1 MVNNMATF
9 DHNRTYG
16 IEIEMSWGRGN
27 RKPSASVLANTL
39 TRGGVPTIDDTA
51 AYHHRTAD
59 TWKIMGDGSV
69 TNGWELVSPILTGL
83 NGKEQLKAAMRIV
96 KSIGAVTHKSCGIHV
111 HHGVRDFTAKELANV
126 ANIYANNEDVIDQL
140 VAPSRRNNANHY
152 CKSLKLYNVARVI
165 GEQDAPFYDWAT
177 EIPRSDLPMV
187 PYQAGCSVSCGC
199 DECAKKS
206 RLIAKLAPGG
216 RYYKVNFHA
225 YKRQGTVEFRQ
236 HQSSL
241 NAIKIW
247 DWVVFTQMVVTIA
260 KGKRGKAKP
269 RIINQGNVSTRKE
282 RALVRDLGMHKR
294 IYQLDGSEN
303 YDDITM
309 ASMRRLVRRRNG
321 MGFEHTVRF
330 QNSVEIDDPDDS
342 DVATTTTVSATDQ
355 HALTCDGTMVERMN
369 RGTHERFMGC
379 TNYRRGCRFTAQ
391 VVADPDYEQPVEYMD
406 GDDMDLGD
414 ETTSEQD

>member
-1 MVNNMATF
+1 MATF

-27 RKPSASVLANTL
+27 SKPSGSVLANAL
-39 TRGGVPTIDDTA
+39 TRGGVPTVDAGYT
-51 AYHHRTAD
+51 HHTAD
-59 TWKIMGDGSV
+59 TWKIVSDGSV
-69 TNGWELVSPILTGL
+69 TNGWELVSPVLTGL

-96 KSIGAVTHKSCGIHV
+96 KNLGAVTHKSCGIHV

-140 VAPSRRNNANHY
+140 VAPSRRANANMY
-152 CKSLKLYNVARVI
+152 CRSLKLYNVARIV
-165 GEQDAPFYDWAT
+165 GEQDAPFYDWAA
-177 EIPRSDLPMV
+177 EIRRTDLPMV
-187 PYQAGCSVSCGC
+187 PYQPCGDRC
-199 DECAKKS
+199 QCEDCGKKNRLMAK
-206 RLIAKLAPGG
+206 IAPGG

-247 DWVVFTQMVVTIA
+247 DWVVFTQMVVTTA
-260 KGKRGKAKP
+260 KGKRGKARP

-294 IYQLDGSEN
+294 FYQLDGSEN

-309 ASMRRLVRRRNG
+309 ASMRRLVRRHDG

-330 QNSVEIDDPDDS
+330 QNSVEINDPDDS
-342 DVATTTTVSATDQ
+342 DVATTTATNATEQ
-355 HALTCDGTMVERMN
+355 HALTCNGTMVERMN
-369 RGTHERFMGC
+369 RGTRESFMGC
-379 TNYRRGCRFTAQ
+379 SNYRRGCRFTTQ
-391 VVADPDYEQPVEYMD
+391 VVAGEDAV
-406 GDDMDLGD
+406 D
-414 ETTSEQD
+414 ETEFANEQDQHDAQTAEINAMA